1 MTPPNRRLLQL
12 QPAHLRGPAA
22 AWLCSRRQLAAA
34 LIGWCGLLAVSGGA
48 ALAGEHVMIQSTPDA
63 VPEPVF
69 MSTVSERQRDGVTI
83 VLRDHDSQADTV
95 LIAAWPA
102 FGFTVCDRQPLR
114 LYSARAEVLEVPA
127 ADGHMACLG
136 RIPAR
141 WVRETVIAR
150 IPMFNAGARAAQ
162 LDTSGLQLDR
172 LRQVRP

>member
-1 MTPPNRRLLQL
+1 MST
-12 QPAHLRGPAA
+12 GM
-22 AWLCSRRQLAAA
+22 RQKLA
-34 LIGWCGLLAVSGGA
+34 LAVV
-48 ALAGEHVMIQSTPDA
+48 LAMETPLVILD
-63 VPEPVF
+63 EP
-69 MSTVSERQRDGVTI
+69 TANLDPT
-83 VLRDHDSQADTV
+83 
-95 LIAAWPA
+95 
-102 FGFTVCDRQPLR
+102 
-114 LYSARAEVLEVPA
+114 ARAEVLEVPA